1 MTTESLVTRSR
12 WSGVEH
18 PTGRGWLARSL
29 PLLLIPLGVLA
40 LGLFIARAPLTWCV
54 AALLG
59 GMSLWL
65 LLMRPAVA
73 LYALAFAVPFGSLR
87 ELHLGGLTVG
97 ASELLVLALVSVW
110 FLRMAAT
117 RRVQLTRRIQFTRSR
132 LTLGI
137 LCYLVALV
145 IALWPATGMTLA
157 FKELAKWVEFLL
169 VYLFVASALTPG
181 ETKVV
186 AASLLLA
193 GALEGLQGIYQFL
206 FQVGPEGFI
215 LNGRYMRAYG
225 HFLQPNPFGGYMGL
239 LLPLAYVLA
248 LGYWPE
254 AIRAWRRREGWAS
267 VGPLL
272 LWGLAVV
279 AAGIMGAALI
289 MSWSRGAL
297 LGLAAGLACVT
308 LALGRRVWLALLPL
322 ALVGLLLA
330 PMLLERIP
338 PDLMDRLAETVRYT
352 GGTELTAVE
361 ITDENF
367 AVIERLAHWNAA
379 WQMFDANP
387 WLGAGAGQYSVAYPT
402 VALPRWQN
410 PLGHAHNYY
419 LNMLAEG
426 GLVGLAGY
434 LAFLGTAGVVVW
446 RQARRNRGW
455 GRYMALAALGML
467 GHLAAHS
474 VVDNLYVH
482 EMYLVVA
489 ILLGLATPGTEG
501 PRLGAPTCGLG
512 GETRSNGL
520 TIP

>member
-1 MTTESLVTRSR
+1 MTTETLATRSR

-18 PTGRGWLARSL
+18 PTGKGWLERAL
-29 PLLLIPLGVLA
+29 PLALTLLGVLA
-40 LGLFIARAPLTWCV
+40 LGLFIARAPLMWCV
-54 AALLG
+54 AALVG
-59 GMSLWL
+59 GVGLWA

-87 ELHLGGLTVG
+87 ELHVGGLTVG
-97 ASELLVLALVSVW
+97 ASELLVMALVSVW

-117 RRVQLTRRIQFTRSR
+117 RQVQLTRSR

-137 LCYLVALV
+137 LCYLAALL
-145 IALWPATGMTLA
+145 IALWPATSMTLA
-157 FKELAKWVEFLL
+157 FKELAKWGEFLL
-169 VYLFVASALTPG
+169 VYLFVASTLTPG
-181 ETKVV
+181 ETKMV

-254 AIRAWRRREGWAS
+254 AARAWRRREGWAS
-267 VGPLL
+267 VGPML
-272 LWGLAVV
+272 LWALAVI
-279 AAGIMGAALI
+279 AAVIMGAALL

-297 LGLAAGLACVT
+297 LGLAAGLACVA

-322 ALVGLLLA
+322 ALVGLLLG
-330 PMLLERIP
+330 PMLLERVP
-338 PDLMDRLAETVRYT
+338 TDLIDRMAEALRYT
-352 GGTELTAVE
+352 AGTELAAVE
-361 ITDENF
+361 ITDANF
-367 AVIERLAHWNAA
+367 AIIERLAHWNAA
-379 WQMFDANP
+379 WRMFDSNP
-387 WLGAGAGQYSVAYPT
+387 WLGAGAGQYSVAYPA
-402 VALPRWQN
+402 VALPRWQD

-419 LNMLAEG
+419 LNTLAEG

-434 LAFLGTAGVVVW
+434 LAFLLTAGVVVW
-446 RQARRNRGW
+446 RQARRGQGW
-455 GRYMALAALGML
+455 GRMVALAALGML

-482 EMYLVVA
+482 EMYLIVA
-489 ILLGLATPGTEG
+489 ILLGLVAATL
-501 PRLGAPTCGLG
+501 RQGATQNIIEHRRTGVECH
-512 GETRSNGL
+512 RS
-520 TIP
+520 